1 MPVRAG
7 GPPLTLLGGFLGA
20 GKTTALRHL
29 LTNREGLRVAVL
41 VNDAAAVNVDA
52 EAIRRTTIDAGDG
65 VEMVQLENGCV
76 CCTSAGELGPTLAK
90 LLQRGEGA
98 GAPAFDHV
106 VVELSGMG
114 DPATVEEVLSLGGF
128 GVDRKVALVDASS
141 FPQLYHSADKA
152 HERQDLTGNEG
163 AQHEQEGHT
172 CHLDTNVVGLLVSQ
186 IESADVILTNKCD
199 VATEEELQT
208 TVNACR
214 VLNAGA
220 SILPTTFGNA
230 QLWDVLPAA
239 RVAGEGG
246 GGGDRAQ
253 EHELL
258 LNGIN
263 CGGCGN
269 AVKSALMEVEGVRA
283 VTAESKSDTGKH
295 PNRVTVQGSCGEAA
309 LLEAISKLDRGRGK
323 FTVAP
328 ADGSSDA
335 RGQGSYKEQSCSTDA
350 PRAKV
355 PTSAEQLGFKTH
367 VYRAR
372 RPFSVKRLYEAFDRW
387 PLPIKQLNLSNGEL
401 EKAPDATGA
410 PAVGPVG
417 AFTGVFR
424 SKGMVWLNVSHT
436 FAGNWSHAGRQLRFT
451 NEGFA
456 WWTTLPEAVM
466 RKCLPKEEQHA
477 AEMAHFQGSDG
488 DRRQEIVFIGTK
500 MDVEAIHAEL
510 DACLLSDEEMVE
522 YREHWAKE
530 EASIQRDKKAPRFEI
545 GTAVECVMDDDGG
558 RARGTVVDH
567 FYREPGWPPAHWA
580 PYQVQLDNGGLIFVP
595 ADQDQC
601 VRLARGAR

>member
-90 LLQRGEGA
+90 LLQRGEGG

-141 FPQLYHSADKA
+141 FPQLY
-152 HERQDLTGNEG
+152 Q
-163 AQHEQEGHT
+163 
-172 CHLDTNVVGLLVSQ
+172 
-186 IESADVILTNKCD
+186 SADVILTNKCD

-269 AVKSALMEVEGVRA
+269 AVKSALMEVQGVTA

-323 FTVAP
+323 FTVAA

-367 VYRAR
+367 VYCAR
-372 RPFSVKRLYEAFDRW
+372 RPFSVRRLYEAFDRW

-545 GTAVECVMDDDGG
+545 GTVVECVMDDDGG
-558 RARGTVVDH
+558 HARGTVVDY

-580 PYQVQLDNGGLIFVP
+580 PYQVQLENGGP
-595 ADQDQC
+595 
-601 VRLARGAR
+601 

>member
-1 MPVRAG
+1 MARRGALG
-7 GPPLTLLGGFLGA
+7 RGALPPLTLLGGFLGA
-20 GKTTALRHL
+20 GKTTTLRHL

-52 EAIRRTTIDAGDG
+52 EVIRRTTIDAGEG

-76 CCTSAGELGPTLAK
+76 CCTSAGELAPTLVK
-90 LLQRGEGA
+90 LLQRGEG
-98 GAPAFDHV
+98 GAPSFDHV

-114 DPATVEEVLSLGGF
+114 DPATVEEVLGTNGF
-128 GVDRKVALVDASS
+128 QVDRKVALVDSSS
-141 FPQLYHSADKA
+141 FPMLYHSTDKA
-152 HERQDLTGNEG
+152 HERQDLTG
-163 AQHEQEGHT
+163 HDDPSSEGHT
-172 CHLDTNVVGLLVSQ
+172 CHLDTSVVGLLVSQ

-199 VATEEELQT
+199 VASAKEVQT

-214 VLNAGA
+214 LLNASA

-230 QLWDVLPAA
+230 QLWDVLPATRMA
-239 RVAGEGG
+239 DGEGG
-246 GGGDRAQ
+246 GMGDTQ
-253 EHELL
+253 VHELL

-269 AVKSALMEVEGVRA
+269 AVKTALMEISGVTE

-295 PNRVTVQGSCGEAA
+295 PNKVTVTGSCGEAA

-323 FTVAP
+323 FTVAA
-328 ADGSSDA
+328 ADNSSA
-335 RGQGSYKEQSCSTDA
+335 RGDGSYKEQSCSLDT
-350 PRAKV
+350 PRTKV
-355 PTSAEQLGFKTH
+355 PLSADQLGFKTH

-372 RPFSVKRLYEAFDRW
+372 RPFSVRRLYDAFDRW
-387 PLPIKQLNLSNGEL
+387 PLPIKQLDLSQTGD
-401 EKAPDATGA
+401 EKKSDADRA

-417 AFTGVFR
+417 AFTGIFR
-424 SKGMVWLNVSHT
+424 SKGMVWLNVSHR

-456 WWTTLPEAVM
+456 WWTTLPEEIM
-466 RKCLPKEEQHA
+466 RACLPKEEQHA

-488 DRRQEIVFIGTK
+488 DRRQEIVFIGTN

-510 DACLLSDEEMVE
+510 DACLLSDEEMIE
-522 YREHWAKE
+522 YRDHWAE
-530 EASIQRDKKAPRFEI
+530 EEESIQKGKSAPRFKI
-545 GTAVECVMDDDGG
+545 GAKVECAMDEDGK
-558 RARGTVVDH
+558 RARGTVIDH

-580 PYQVQLDNGGLIFVP
+580 PYQVQLESGDLIFVP
-595 ADQDQC
+595 VDDDQC
-601 VRLARGAR
+601 VRAAR